1 MEGAL
6 VLQVGRWEQRKERE
20 RERRKT
26 KKTKKKRNENPLFVF
41 YFFSFFSKIAAAPN
55 RFLLPPPF
63 PALRAAQTGF
73 VFHVTPF
80 PEKKQKKHRYPTPPL
95 QTQKNET
102 KKMSGGG
109 LSLMLSS
116 LARSRPSPCRLAL
129 SFALSCSLVHSL
141 CKLTGERTK
150 NCVFYNQK
158 KGKRKK

>member
-73 VFHVTPF
+73 VFQVTPF
-80 PEKKQKKHRYPTPPL
+80 PEKKRKKKSFPHTPFA
-95 QTQKNET
+95 NT
-102 KKMSGGG
+102 KK
-109 LSLMLSS
+109 
-116 LARSRPSPCRLAL
+116 
-129 SFALSCSLVHSL
+129 
-141 CKLTGERTK
+141 
-150 NCVFYNQK
+150 
-158 KGKRKK
+158 